1 MFSCQFCE
9 IFKNIFF
16 YLRTPSGRLLLNR
29 YKTDY
34 KSKRKEQWIENFLTK
49 SHRKHLRWRIFL
61 GKLRTPFYVFS
72 YEFCKIVTRLFLSLH
87 KKWSFPLR
95 ISSVTAELVTFTE
108 EILNGKLHFLCSV
121 SSEYSPEVHSESSQ
135 MFKRKSFVEIINRW
149 KPLNIFT
156 KRFRCLTGFW
166 IFPWW
171 LF

>member
-49 SHRKHLRWRIFL
+49 FRRKHLRWRIFL

-72 YEFCKIVTRLFLSLH
+72 YEFCKIVYTAV
-87 KKWSFPLR
+87 
-95 ISSVTAELVTFTE
+95 SVTAQKMKFS
-108 EILNGKLHFLCSV
+108 IKDFFSNC
-121 SSEYSPEVHSESSQ
+121 
-135 MFKRKSFVEIINRW
+135 
-149 KPLNIFT
+149 
-156 KRFRCLTGFW
+156 GFGHIYW
-166 IFPWW
+166 RNP
-171 LF
+171 